1 MTDGNSGSKSG
12 SGGGGGGGR
21 GAGGKFAKGNPGK
34 PHGSRHKATQ
44 AVQALIQGEA
54 EELTRKVIELALAGD
69 VTALRLCIERL
80 APAPKDAPVPFKAPA
95 MKTAAD
101 AAAAM
106 ASIVAAVA
114 SGELTPGEAERIAG
128 LIDAWRKALETSEL
142 AARVAVLEANVSME
156 KD

>member
-1 MTDGNSGSKSG
+1 MTEIRNSGPKTASG
-12 SGGGGGGGR
+12 AGGGR

-54 EELTRKVIELALAGD
+54 EELTRKAIDLALAGD
-69 VTALRLCIERL
+69 TTALRLCIERL
-80 APAPKDAPVPFKAPA
+80 APAPKDAPIAFKAPA

-101 AAAAM
+101 AAEAM
-106 ASIVAAVA
+106 AAVVAAVA
-114 SGELTPGEAERIAG
+114 EGNLTPGEGERVAG

-142 AARVAVLEANVSME
+142 AARVAALEANLPME
-156 KD
+156 KG